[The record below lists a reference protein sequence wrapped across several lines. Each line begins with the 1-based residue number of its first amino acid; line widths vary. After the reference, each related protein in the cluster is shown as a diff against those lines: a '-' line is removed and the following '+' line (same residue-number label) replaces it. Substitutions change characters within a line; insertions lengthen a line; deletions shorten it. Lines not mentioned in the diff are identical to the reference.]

1 MQKEDLKRATDIAL
15 RYLSLKSRT
24 IAEVKKKL
32 LEKEFDEL
40 TINCVI
46 DKLVD
51 WHFVDDV
58 QFSKNFIVDSQIGKP
73 KGSYRLRME
82 LMRKGVP
89 KEIISEALEM
99 YLTPESESDL
109 AILAATKKMKSLTNY
124 PKDKQ
129 FKRLMSFLI
138 ARGFSLDK
146 AKSAT
151 AQILDKS
158 AQ

>member
-1 MQKEDLKRATDIAL
+1 
-15 RYLSLKSRT
+15 
-24 IAEVKKKL
+24 
-32 LEKEFDEL
+32 
-40 TINCVI
+40 
-46 DKLVD
+46 
-51 WHFVDDV
+51 
-58 QFSKNFIVDSQIGKP
+58 
-73 KGSYRLRME
+73 
-82 LMRKGVP
+82 
-89 KEIISEALEM
+89 
-99 YLTPESESDL
+99 
-109 AILAATKKMKSLTNY
+109 MKSLTNY

>member
-1 MQKEDLKRATDIAL
+1 VQKEDLKRATDIAL